1 MNLKGQALLDAIRY
15 LPTIRSRQAE
25 LKGYAE
31 LRAETKAALHPLV
44 SLGKLGRIDQSDRI
58 LGVVVEKVGTCF
70 LDLNTTA
77 YQTCGDWEVLCN
89 PDDAYGAW
97 RTFARQHGEVT
108 PVALLRDGGHDRPFI
123 RQVLKIEA
131 EWGVVVIRSRRPST
145 DLPAL
150 QAALAAVDDVNNVLI
165 VLDYGYVRQ
174 ALEPKEVDARRV
186 ISALRLTDPA
196 ARVVVMG
203 SSFPKSVAAYGE
215 NAGTLEILERDLHA
229 QIGGDEVAIYGD
241 HASIYPEPF
250 EPAISRYVPRVDYCT
265 DNTWLYRRRREDDGG
280 YVDAATR
287 VTQSE
292 DWEPAFAARS
302 WGANIIRLT
311 VDNGPQPG
319 FGSPANWIAARV
331 NMHIERQTEVSLRAY
346 GGGEGGEGSG
356 GFEDDFQDLV

>member
-1 MNLKGQALLDAIRY
+1 MNLRGQPLLDAIRY

-25 LKGYAE
+25 LKGYSE
-31 LRAETKAALHPLV
+31 LRPETKAALHPLV
-44 SLGKLGRIDQSDRI
+44 SLGKLGRIDDSGRI
-58 LGVVVEKVGTCF
+58 LETVAERVGPCF

-77 YQTCGDWEVLCN
+77 YQTCGDWEALCN
-89 PDDAYGAW
+89 PADAYSAW
-97 RTFARQHGEVT
+97 REFVRRGDGVT
-108 PVALLRDGGHDRPFI
+108 PVALLRDGGNDRPFI
-123 RQVLKIEA
+123 RQVLRIED
-131 EWGVVVIRSRRPST
+131 EWGAVVIRSRRPSI
-145 DLPAL
+145 DLPGL

-174 ALEPKEVDARRV
+174 ALEPKEADARRV

-215 NAGTLEILERDLHA
+215 NGGTLEILERDLHA

-250 EPAISRYVPRVDYCT
+250 EPTISRFVPRVDYCT
-265 DNTWLYRRRREDDGG
+265 ENTWLYRRRRDDDGG

-292 DWEPAFAARS
+292 DWEPDFTDRS

-311 VDNGPQPG
+311 AENGPQPA

-331 NMHIERQTEVSLRAY
+331 NMHIERQTEVAMRAY
-346 GGGEGGEGSG
+346 DGPEDGGE
-356 GFEDDFQDLV
+356 DDDLDDLLG